1 MSNYYWGIECL
12 FSGNPGI
19 AQRATNQALNWNFNG
34 ERKCSS
40 LAKIFSRNFF
50 LFVSG
55 SWFLISLPTFSR
67 FLSCFRFVSRF
78 ESKMGY
84 LLTCV
89 IVLTSG
95 CVLLQPLKFQ
105 YNEGIFILAIPPP
118 WGWGVLAQLKNR
130 EEFGGLKRKGKGE
143 KRRKK
148 EKSDKIHVKI
158 PLYSLNY
165 RKKSTKSGK
174 NFRGGGGFFW
184 LARIYIPV
192 LNHGRNMH
200 SWSSRIDH
208 SMELVLDI
216 SPVLNWFPSFRCLLC
231 LWNIFSFSLCQWIIV
246 AFFSYKCC
254 YFGSSGFSLNK
265 RNAHF
270 SLYNSKHA
278 LMKIIRV
285 SNFNY
290 IPLHFH
296 HFFSQTIIS
305 NIVLEM
311 SCQSE
316 FLIQVVPEKND
327 LFTVYSLPSP

>member
-1 MSNYYWGIECL
+1 M
-12 FSGNPGI
+12 
-19 AQRATNQALNWNFNG
+19 
-34 ERKCSS
+34 
-40 LAKIFSRNFF
+40 KIFQWSLRLTPSPTPTTLASR
-50 LFVSG
+50 LTG
-55 SWFLISLPTFSR
+55 AAQGGWPTRRGRSKPAIITTEQANPYSPFKR
-67 FLSCFRFVSRF
+67 
-78 ESKMGY
+78 ESKGWKPNFGSGIY
-84 LLTCV
+84 ILT
-89 IVLTSG
+89 I
-95 CVLLQPLKFQ
+95 PL
-105 YNEGIFILAIPPP
+105 PPGGFVVP
-118 WGWGVLAQLKNR
+118 IEKR
-130 EEFGGLKRKGKGE
+130 ERIWRTIGKRKGKGG